1 MGPLKVLTSEHI
13 RFANR
18 EEAGKL
24 LARALMEEGLA
35 RPIVLGIPRGGVVV
49 ANRIAQEM
57 DADLDLVFAH
67 KLGAPGQP
75 ECAIGA
81 VAEDGNVIVDRNLYF
96 PISRAYLEEEK
107 KNQLLAM
114 ENRKNA
120 YRFVLP
126 KLPLKNRTVIVTD
139 DGAAMGYTLEAA
151 LGAVRSQ
158 KPEKIILALPVGPRE
173 TLARLAQLADETVC
187 LVAPGWFEG
196 VSQVYDDFPQA
207 EDPQVL
213 RILEKERERRSQSR
227 EESQTA

>member
-1 MGPLKVLTSEHI
+1 MGPLKVLANEHS

-18 EEAGKL
+18 EEAGNL
-24 LARALMEEGLA
+24 LARALIQEGLPK
-35 RPIVLGIPRGGVVV
+35 PIVLGIPRGGVVV
-49 ANRIAQEM
+49 ANKIAQEM

-96 PISRAYLEEEK
+96 SVSRAYLEQEK
-107 KNQLLAM
+107 KSQMLAM
-114 ENRKNA
+114 DHRKKA
-120 YRFVLP
+120 YRSTLP
-126 KLPLKNRTVIVTD
+126 KISLKNRTVIVTD
-139 DGAAMGYTLEAA
+139 DGVAMGYTVEAA

-158 KPEKIILALPVGPRE
+158 KPQKIILALPVGPKE

-187 LVAPGWFEG
+187 LVVPGWFEG
-196 VSQVYDDFPQA
+196 VSQVYDDFPQV

-213 RILEKERERRSQSR
+213 RILEKERQRRA
-227 EESQTA
+227 ESIEKPQTA

>member
-1 MGPLKVLTSEHI
+1 MGPLKVLANERS

-18 EEAGKL
+18 EEAGNF
-24 LARALMEEGLA
+24 LARALIQEGLPK
-35 RPIVLGIPRGGVVV
+35 PIVLGIPRGGVVV
-49 ANRIAQEM
+49 ANKIAQEM

-96 PISRAYLEEEK
+96 PVSRSYLEQEK
-107 KNQLLAM
+107 KSQMLAM
-114 ENRKNA
+114 DRRKKA
-120 YRFVLP
+120 YRSTLP
-126 KLPLKNRTVIVTD
+126 KISLKNRTVIVTD
-139 DGAAMGYTLEAA
+139 DGVAMGYTVEAA

-158 KPEKIILALPVGPRE
+158 KPQKIILVLPVGPKE

-187 LVAPGWFEG
+187 LVVPGWFEG
-196 VSQVYDDFPQA
+196 VSQVYEDFPQV

-213 RILEKERERRSQSR
+213 RILEAERLRRVQSR
-227 EESQTA
+227 EEPQTA